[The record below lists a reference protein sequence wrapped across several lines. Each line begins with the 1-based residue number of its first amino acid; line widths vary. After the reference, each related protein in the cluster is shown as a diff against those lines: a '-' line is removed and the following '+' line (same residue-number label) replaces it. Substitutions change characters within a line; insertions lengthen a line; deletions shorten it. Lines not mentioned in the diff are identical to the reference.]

1 MSPNIVKV
9 VKSREFYVSSE
20 KLFLLLLLLLFYC
33 LFVCLFVCLFACFF
47 VFCSCFCIMYFH
59 QCLPAI
65 YLSPYVVLLHNV
77 ITYMYTVLCL

>member
-1 MSPNIVKV
+1 
-9 VKSREFYVSSE
+9 
-20 KLFLLLLLLLFYC
+20 L
-33 LFVCLFVCLFACFF
+33 F
-47 VFCSCFCIMYFH
+47 VFCSFLCINIYFL